1 MANSKGKAKGADL
14 QGLDNFSA
22 SSLLGE
28 KDREAGV
35 KYAPLDHFH
44 EDEENARR
52 SFDIFKLQELA
63 DSMEQINPATGEPRG
78 ILEPLQVSPHPEKE
92 GHFIING
99 GNRRIRAAG
108 MAGLDKAPYIVTD
121 ALDSFDKF
129 VLNDQRENL
138 SPLEIAMFIKARMD
152 EKLKAGEIAKA
163 LGRQASYVSDY
174 SIFFDMSDHV
184 RALYD
189 EGLCR
194 SMQALALLHRAHKK
208 EPEKVDAFC
217 KKASDLQEEV
227 TTSQVRNFVNSLKKP
242 VPKKVYR
249 NPLTGEVIEVSNR
262 NDKTLKAWYSEYGR
276 DVVERWLL
284 DDTDKE
290 SKPDTSSDDQGEPE
304 AASDDQGE
312 PEAASDDQGEPEAAS
327 DDQEKPKAKRK
338 EEQQPLAIGTGNE
351 AHEVEAEKQDS
362 QTFDN
367 PDKVKNAVVLVRH
380 DDREA
385 KLMTEKRATYGY
397 AWIKR
402 NDDGSELELLCS
414 EIEFVAVIPA

>member
-1 MANSKGKAKGADL
+1 M

-28 KDREAGV
+28 KADKSGV

-44 EDEENARR
+44 EDEDNARR

-108 MAGLDKAPYIVTD
+108 MAGLDKIPYIVTD
-121 ALDSFDKF
+121 SLDSFDKF

-138 SPLEIAMFIKARMD
+138 SPLEIAAFIKARMD

-163 LGRQASYVSDY
+163 MGRQASYVSDH

-189 EGLCR
+189 EGLCK

-208 EPEKVDAFC
+208 DPEIVDAFC
-217 KKASDLQEEV
+217 QKASELQQEV

-242 VPKKVYR
+242 SPKKVYQ
-249 NPLTGEVIEVSNR
+249 NAYTGEVIEVSNR
-262 NDKTLKAWYSEYGR
+262 NDKTLKAWYEEYGR
-276 DVVERWLL
+276 DVVERWLVDNL
-284 DDTDKE
+284 DKGDE
-290 SKPDTSSDDQGEPE
+290 STNSDSQGEPVASDDDQGKPE
-304 AASDDQGE
+304 DSDDDQGK
-312 PEAASDDQGEPEAAS
+312 PEDSDD
-327 DDQEKPKAKRK
+327 DQQKPKAKRK
-338 EEQQPLAIGTGNE
+338 EEQQPLPIGTGNE
-351 AHEVEAEKQDS
+351 AHEEEAEKQDS
-362 QTFDN
+362 QMFDN

-380 DDREA
+380 DGREA

-397 AWIKR
+397 AWIKI
-402 NDDGSELELLCS
+402 NDDGSEQELLCS
-414 EIEFVAVIPA
+414 EIEFLAVIPA